1 MEISITLGILLLLVA
16 MAAPFLLTYKG
27 KSQVNRAQELTKAT
41 LERAEED
48 AKTAGFPIP
57 ESMKQSGLPD
67 LAASQAA
74 EGTTLLLRERRRVSK
89 GGAAEIVSEKH
100 LSGSD
105 AVRIGFSGVGN
116 LDLSSDTDTLG
127 VFVEFAETDGTSV
140 KTLAVIPVDVN
151 GELVL
156 QGSLAN
162 ATIWYSYGDY
172 RRELQ
177 LRVQGTV
184 TVDRR

>member
-1 MEISITLGILLLLVA
+1 MGILLLLA
-16 MAAPFLLTYKG
+16 ALAAPFLLTYKG

-41 LERAEED
+41 LERAVED

-57 ESMKQSGLPD
+57 ESMKQAGLTELPD
-67 LAASQAA
+67 AQAA
-74 EGTTLLLRERRRVSK
+74 EGTTLLLRERRRVTK
-89 GGAAEIVSEKH
+89 GGAADVVSEKH

-105 AVRIGFSGVGN
+105 AVKIGFNGVGR
-116 LDLSSDTDTLG
+116 LDLVSDTDTLG
-127 VFVEFAETDGTSV
+127 VFVELAETDGTSV
-140 KTLAVIPVDVN
+140 KTLATIPIDVN
-151 GELVL
+151 GEFVL
-156 QGSLAN
+156 QGSQGN

-184 TVDRR
+184 TLDRR